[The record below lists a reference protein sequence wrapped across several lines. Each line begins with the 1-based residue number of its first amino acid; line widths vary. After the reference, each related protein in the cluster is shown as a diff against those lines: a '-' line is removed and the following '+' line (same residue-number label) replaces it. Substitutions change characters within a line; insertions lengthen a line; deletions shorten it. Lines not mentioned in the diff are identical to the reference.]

1 MSNKNYPFNP
11 LPWHS
16 APHDGATDNQLG
28 IYLDEA
34 TQRFVAGTRFTRWDG
49 SVFKY
54 GKSLA
59 TVLKNGQ
66 GAQNNSAP
74 VNIANAATIVVGDR
88 TTILALQSDD
98 GVASNGVMADKE
110 LVGGYWVTGHAGATV
125 QNRLIIDT
133 DGVGVSSTGGN
144 ITLTFDGPISDA
156 ATTPFTEIVL
166 NPYRYLNIATVDANY
181 LSVMGVPACVVTAT
195 YWCWVQSWGPCWV
208 RPGGG
213 DTTPGNTINDRT
225 AYFVG
230 DGTVNFGT
238 VIDALSRG
246 HQLAGFCIDQT
257 ASGTSA
263 LPLIMLQISI

>member
-1 MSNKNYPFNP
+1 MANLPFRP
-11 LPWHS
+11 LNWDAS
-16 APHDGATDNQLG
+16 PHDFGGDNQLG
-28 IYLDEA
+28 IYQDEA
-34 TQRFVAGTRFTRWDG
+34 TQRFIPGTRFARWDG

-54 GKSLA
+54 GKSLSTA
-59 TVLKNGQ
+59 LKNGQ
-66 GAQNNSAP
+66 GAQNNSAT
-74 VNIANAATIVVGDR
+74 VNIANSATIVVGDR

-98 GVASNGVMADKE
+98 GVAGDGVMLDKE
-110 LVGGYWVTGHAGATV
+110 LVGGYWVTGHAGANV

-133 DGVGVSSTGGN
+133 DGVGVSGTGGN

-181 LSVMGVPACVVTAT
+181 TSVMCVPASIVTAT
-195 YWCWVQSWGPCWV
+195 YFCWGQTWGPCWI

-213 DTTPGNTINDRT
+213 DTTPGDTINDRT

-246 HQLAGFCIDQT
+246 HQVAGFCIDQT